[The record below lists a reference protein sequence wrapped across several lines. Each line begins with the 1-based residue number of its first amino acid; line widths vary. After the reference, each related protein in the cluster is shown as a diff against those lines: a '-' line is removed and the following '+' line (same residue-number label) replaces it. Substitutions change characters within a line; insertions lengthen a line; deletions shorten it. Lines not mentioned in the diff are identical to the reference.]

1 VNEVRLGIIGL
12 GNIGRYHAGYVL
24 AGKVPRC
31 RLAAV
36 GARHGTEG
44 LNLPASVA
52 VFDDVEKLFRSGA
65 VDAVL
70 IATPHFSHPEL
81 GASAFAAGLHVL
93 VEKPIAAHKADAERF
108 IRAQLQHPGC
118 VFGAMF
124 QLRAEPRYQ
133 QMRDLIRGGALGAIT
148 RVSWINTDWFRPEA
162 YYNSSPW
169 RATWRGEG
177 GGVLLNQCLH
187 NLDALQWL
195 VGMPSRVRGFCQF
208 GRFHDLEVEDDVTAY
223 LEWANGATGTFVS
236 STGEAPG
243 TNRLEVAGTKGRLVL
258 ENRRLRFTQNEVD
271 AQEFLRTAAT
281 AFAKPEAQ
289 TMELPIVDAVLPHA
303 VLLENFVAAI
313 LDGVPLLAPGAEGIH
328 SVELANALV
337 LSSLQDA
344 AVELPM
350 DGAVWAARLSELIA
364 TSKRG
369 EKVVRAVTGDVAGSF
384 KR

>member
-1 VNEVRLGIIGL
+1 VNEIRLGIIGL

-31 RLAAV
+31 RLAGV
-36 GARHGTEG
+36 VARHGADG

-52 VFDDVEKLFRSGA
+52 VFDDAEKLFRAGA
-65 VDAVL
+65 VEAVL

-81 GASAFAAGLHVL
+81 GAAAFAAGLHVL

-108 IRAQLQHPGC
+108 LRAQRQHPAC

-124 QLRAEPRYQ
+124 QFRVEPRYQ
-133 QMRDLIRGGALGAIT
+133 QMRDLIQGGALGELT

-162 YYNSSPW
+162 YYNSSAW

-187 NLDALQWL
+187 NLDMLQWL

-208 GRFHDLEVEDDVTAY
+208 GRFHDIEVEDDVTAY

-258 ENRRLRFTQNEVD
+258 EHGRLLFTQNEVD
-271 AQEFLRTAAT
+271 AQEFCRTAAT
-281 AFAKPEAQ
+281 AFAKPESK

-337 LSSLQDA
+337 LSSVLGA

-350 DGAVWAARLSELIA
+350 DSTVWEAKLNGLIA